1 MNILIVEDE
10 PPIAADIEDYVA
22 LFCGRDKN
30 RITVCHSLDEAQEV
44 LGREKLDLLLLDL
57 NLSGKNG
64 FDILRDTL
72 ARRFHT
78 IVVSAYTDRAIEA
91 FELGILD
98 FVAKPIDKER
108 MKLAFDR
115 FFGRRKIEGKGA
127 KYIVVRKFSQ
137 NFMVNVDEICFFR
150 AVGYLVEIH
159 REDGKRDLIE
169 KALNFLEQILPER
182 FVRVHRS
189 YIVDITRIASYRRLV
204 TGVYEITMKDGTKI
218 PLSVSRLKNLPGI
231 LNKGG

>member
-1 MNILIVEDE
+1 MNVLIVEDE
-10 PPIAADIEDYVA
+10 PPIAADIEDYAA
-22 LFCGRDKN
+22 LFCGREKN
-30 RITVCHSLDEAQEV
+30 RITVLHSLDEAQEF

-64 FDILRDTL
+64 FDILKDTV

-78 IVVSAYTDRAIEA
+78 IVISAYTDRAIEA
-91 FELGILD
+91 FEMGVLD
-98 FVAKPIDKER
+98 FVPKPISKDR

-115 FFGRRKIEGKGA
+115 FFGLRKIEGKGA
-127 KYIVVRKFSQ
+127 KYIVVRKLSQ
-137 NFMVNVDEICFFR
+137 NFMVNVEDICFFR

-159 REDGKRDLIE
+159 KNDGKKDLIE
-169 KALNFLEQILPER
+169 KSLNFLEQILPDR

-189 YIVDITRIASYRRLV
+189 YIVDINRIASYRRLI
-204 TGVYEITMKDGTKI
+204 TGVYEISMKDGTRI
-218 PLSVSRLKNLPGI
+218 PLSVSRLKSLSGI